1 MFKATNKGTR
11 MMSREMFWVSH
22 VKTFNSDFYVFVCRA
37 IILLPFCWKSPS
49 FWKRLHNINLKK
61 YSDKKRR
68 LKIKLKIKFKIQI

>member
-11 MMSREMFWVSH
+11 MTSREMFRVSH
-22 VKTFNSDFYVFVCRA
+22 VKTFNSDFHVFVCRT
-37 IILLPFCWKSPS
+37 IILLSFCWKSPS

-61 YSDKKRR
+61 YFDKKRK